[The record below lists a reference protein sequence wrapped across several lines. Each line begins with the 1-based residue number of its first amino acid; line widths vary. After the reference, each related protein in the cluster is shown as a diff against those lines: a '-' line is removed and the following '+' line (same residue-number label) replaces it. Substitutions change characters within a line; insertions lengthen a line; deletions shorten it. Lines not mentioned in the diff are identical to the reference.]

1 MSRLLPSFSIWK
13 GKGNQVETPAVSVRV
28 LLVDDRA
35 ELRALVRELL
45 EGEDIEIVGEAP
57 DGETAEQLAAG
68 LLPDVVL
75 MDLWM
80 PGIGGIEATRRIRQ
94 ANPTVEVVML
104 TDYDSPQAQRS
115 SVDAG
120 ACAYLVKGCSVEL
133 LLGVLRL
140 AAGHELGAPPCQ
152 SERGPLT

>member
-1 MSRLLPSFSIWK
+1 MQVNPFVRCEPAAAVVLYRE
-13 GKGNQVETPAVSVRV
+13 GKGNQVETPAMSVRV

-45 EGEDIEIVGEAP
+45 EGEDIDVVGEAS
-57 DGETAEQLAAG
+57 DGETAEQLAAD
-68 LLPDVVL
+68 LLH
-75 MDLWM
+75 
-80 PGIGGIEATRRIRQ
+80 
-94 ANPTVEVVML
+94 EVVML

-140 AAGHELGAPPCQ
+140 AAGHELGAP
-152 SERGPLT
+152 

>member
-1 MSRLLPSFSIWK
+1 
-13 GKGNQVETPAVSVRV
+13 VETPAVSVRV
-28 LLVDDRA
+28 LLVEDRA

-45 EGEDIEIVGEAP
+45 EGEDIEVVGEAP
-57 DGETAEQLAAG
+57 DGETAERLAAS
-68 LLPDVVL
+68 LHPDVVL

-80 PGIGGIEATRRIRQ
+80 PGIGGIEATRRIRR

-115 SVDAG
+115 SVEAG

-140 AAGHELGAPPCQ
+140 AAQHELGAPPCAPE
-152 SERGPLT
+152 SGPLP